1 MLDTRHKVGIM
12 QPIPTH
18 PKPHKTMENTNE
30 NTTPNLWEIEA
41 QKRHDKCVAETYALR
56 DDAQVRVANLRLAV
70 NMLNRMLE
78 QAETVALFADN
89 GVRMAKDREYENA
102 DNNVLVLRSHMDAQ
116 RVAVRQVGLGLTEIL

>member
-30 NTTPNLWEIEA
+30 NNAQNLWEIEA
-41 QKRHDKCVAETYALR
+41 QKRHDKCVVEAHALR
-56 DDAQVRVANLRLAV
+56 EEAQVRVVNLRLAMS
-70 NMLNRMLE
+70 MLNRMLE
-78 QAETVALFADN
+78 NAQTIEAFADN
-89 GVRMAKDREYENA
+89 GLRMAKDFEHENA

-116 RVAVRQVGLGLTEIL
+116 RSAIRQVGLGLSEIL